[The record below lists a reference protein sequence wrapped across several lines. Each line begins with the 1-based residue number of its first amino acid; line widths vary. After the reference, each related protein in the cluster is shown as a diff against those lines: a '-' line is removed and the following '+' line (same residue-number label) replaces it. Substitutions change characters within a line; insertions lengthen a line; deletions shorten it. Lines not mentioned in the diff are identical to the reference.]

1 MNKTININ
9 LANTFFHIDEDAYI
23 KLQRYLDAIKRS
35 FTDSQGKAEIIADIE
50 ARIAELFSE
59 KLAHERQVITNTE
72 VDEIIAIMG
81 QPEDYLVDEEIFDD
95 EPKAHSKT
103 TKKERKQLFRD
114 TENKY
119 IGGVSA
125 GLSHYLGIDALWV
138 RLLFVL
144 TTIFSGFGILVYIL
158 FWILVPEAAT
168 TAQKIAMTG
177 EPVNISNIE
186 KKIKEGFDGVT
197 EKVKSVDY
205 DKMGESVKKN
215 SKNFFDSVIAV
226 ILFLFK
232 VLAKFIG
239 IIVIIVAATVLIG
252 LFIGLFTAGTID
264 LWGNQPW
271 REFIDITVNAPVW
284 LISLL
289 SFFAVGIP
297 FFFLFYLGLKILVN
311 NLKSIGNFAKFT
323 LLGVW
328 LLSIIG
334 LITLGIRTATDYSY
348 NALATETEILS
359 VATNDTLE
367 IRMLE
372 AQNLKNRYYR
382 DSDFDI
388 AMDGDRKMIYRED
401 VELTIKQA
409 PTNEVRIE
417 IEKHSQG
424 SNYNDAFERADE
436 IDYTYKMDDKIL
448 FLNNYLTTDFDN
460 KFRDQEV
467 DVTLYVPENM
477 LVKLHNSMRYNIS
490 GNIKNDQNYYG
501 RSLANHTWKM
511 DNNGILNCTDCPIE
525 EIIEEDEGVN
535 EKPSEEI
542 EKVDSLT
549 TKNIDSITVD
559 SL

>member
-23 KLQRYLDAIKRS
+23 KLQHYLDAIKRS

-59 KLAHERQVITNTE
+59 KLSHDRQVVTIKE
-72 VDEIIAIMG
+72 VEEVIAIMG
-81 QPEDYLVDEEIFDD
+81 QPEDYLVDEEIFED
-95 EPKAHSKT
+95 EPKAKT
-103 TKKERKQLFRD
+103 SHAKKERKQLFRD
-114 TENKY
+114 TDNKY

-138 RLLFVL
+138 RLLFIL

-205 DKMGESVKKN
+205 DKMGASVKKN
-215 SKNFFDSVIAV
+215 SKNFFDSIMSV
-226 ILFLFK
+226 ILFFFK

-239 IIVIIVAATVLIG
+239 IIVIVTAATVLIA

-264 LWGNQPW
+264 FWGHQPW
-271 REFIDITVNAPVW
+271 QEYIDITVDAPVW

-289 SFFAVGIP
+289 SFFAIGIP

-311 NLKSIGNFAKFT
+311 NLKSIGNVAKFT

-334 LITLGIRTATDYSY
+334 LITLGVKTATEYSF
-348 NALATETEILS
+348 NATATETQTIPLTS
-359 VATNDTLE
+359 ADTLE
-367 IRMLE
+367 IRMVE
-372 AQNLKNRYYR
+372 AQNLKNRYFR

-388 AMDGDRKMIYRED
+388 AMDGDRKLIYSE
-401 VELTIKQA
+401 VVQVTIKQS
-409 PTNEVRIE
+409 PNNEARIE
-417 IEKHSQG
+417 IEKKSQG
-424 SNYNDAFERADE
+424 NNYSNAFERAD
-436 IDYTYKMDDKIL
+436 KIEYSFNL
-448 FLNNYLTTDFDN
+448 DNNVLYLNNYLTTDFKN

-467 DVTLYVPENM
+467 EITVFIPQDRF
-477 LVKLHNSMRYNIS
+477 VKIHNSVRYKI
-490 GNIKNDQNYYG
+490 GGDIKNDQNYYG
-501 RSLANHTWKM
+501 RSLANHTWLM
-511 DNNGILNCTDCPIE
+511 DDLGVLTCLDCPVEE
-525 EIIEEDEGVN
+525 EISEEEN
-535 EKPSEEI
+535 PSEEI
-542 EKVDSLT
+542 ETIDSLEIEEP
-549 TKNIDSITVD
+549 KTVVKD